1 MKNVMV
7 LVVFFALGAASL
19 FAAGPVIGLAVSQG
33 KLTVNSAAVEGNANL
48 TSGSVVTTSADATRL
63 QFTSGATVVLD
74 RESTATVFADRAV
87 LNSGTGQ
94 LGGRKAYTL
103 EAMGFRI
110 AADGAQARVDVKKDH
125 VIVAALSGAVKITD
139 AAGVPVA
146 NIAAGRA
153 LGLQPSAGAP
163 VSTMTG
169 RVASENGKFVLADE
183 VSGLKV
189 ELKGQ
194 DVAKELGKRVQVTGA
209 PKPAADKSTQIIEVA
224 RLNRVG
230 EEPVPT
236 PVPTPTPQAGAGMS
250 NTAKVWI
257 VVGVLGAVGI
267 TAGTLAATSR

>member
-1 MKNVMV
+1 MV
-7 LVVFFALGAASL
+7 LLVVLALGAASL

-48 TSGSVVTTSADATRL
+48 TSGSVVATAADSTRL
-63 QFTSGATVVLD
+63 RLASGATLVLD
-74 RESTATVFADRAV
+74 RQSNATVFADRAV

-94 LGGRKAYTL
+94 LGGRNAYTL

-110 AADGAQARVDVKKDH
+110 ASNAGQARVDVKKDH
-125 VIVAALSGAVKITD
+125 VIVAALSGAVKVTD

-153 LGLQPSAGAP
+153 LGLQPTNGAP

-169 RVASENGKFVLADE
+169 RVTRDNGKFTLSDE
-183 VSGLKV
+183 VTGLKV
-189 ELKGQ
+189 ELKGEN
-194 DVAKELGKRVQVTGA
+194 VAEQLGQRVQVTGA

-230 EEPVPT
+230 EEPAPT
-236 PVPTPTPQAGAGMS
+236 PVPTPTPQAGAGGMS
-250 NTAKVWI
+250 NAAKVWI

-267 TAGTLAATSR
+267 TAGTLAAQSR